1 MTAVAHPGLDAVATV
16 GLDGTFHAW
25 NAAAAR
31 LVARAGG
38 DPARAN
44 LLDLVEP
51 SRRDAAR
58 RALAIADEGR
68 RIGPF
73 RVSLPVMDP
82 LGDGLDLGVVLA
94 PASETGQGR
103 RGVVVTA
110 RDITPSRRL
119 MRRHAAMRAELV
131 GARRS
136 AVLGRLV
143 ESVAHDLGNI
153 MTAING
159 YAAIVAS
166 DLSGPQLAD
175 QLELM
180 QAAERGTEL
189 TRSLLART
197 RQRAGGHVDVPID
210 DVVGACARM
219 LRRLLPP
226 RLDLVLRLT
235 SDALVAIDPMEL
247 DQVLMNLVLNA
258 RDAMNGV
265 GQITVE
271 TSRVGGPLAPGA
283 SGPAGV
289 LLSVSDTGPGMD
301 PATRERIYERY
312 FTTKIHGS
320 GTGLGLATVREI
332 VDRAG
337 GTIDVQTAP
346 GTGTRFRINL
356 AAAR

>member
-1 MTAVAHPGLDAVATV
+1 MATV
-16 GLDGTFHAW
+16 GPDGTFRAW
-25 NAAAAR
+25 NAAAAH
-31 LVARAGG
+31 LLAGAGG
-38 DPARAN
+38 DPAHDN
-44 LLDLVEP
+44 VLDLVEP
-51 SRRDAAR
+51 SRRDAAG

-73 RVSLPVMDP
+73 RLTLPHLDP
-82 LGDGLDLGVVLA
+82 LGDCLELGVVLA
-94 PASETGQGR
+94 PAAEVGERR
-103 RGVVVTA
+103 RGVIVTA
-110 RDITPSRRL
+110 RDITRSRRL
-119 MRRHAAMRAELV
+119 MRQHAALRAELV

-136 AVLGRLV
+136 AALGRLV

-153 MTAING
+153 LTAING

-166 DLSGPQLAD
+166 DLSGPQLDD
-175 QLELM
+175 QRELM
-180 QAAERGTEL
+180 RAAERGADL

-197 RQRAGGHVDVPID
+197 RQRAGGRVDVPID

-226 RLDLVLRLT
+226 GVDLVLRLT
-235 SDALVAIDPMEL
+235 SDALVTIDPMEL

-258 RDAMNGV
+258 RDAINGV

-271 TSRVGGPLAPGA
+271 TSRVGAAAPDGA
-283 SGPAGV
+283 SSARV
-289 LLSVSDTGPGMD
+289 LLCVSDTGPGMD

-312 FTTKIHGS
+312 FTTKVHGS

-346 GTGTRFRINL
+346 GAGTRFRISL
-356 AAAR
+356 AAVR